1 MNQKNSAEQK
11 GKGLLCK
18 DTFDAPSTTTTAYYK
33 PRAEFLVF
41 PSNVNRNGGPAFKV
55 QGPYAYHMYFAHV
68 FCIGYYKYSIDYI
81 RRQEQLRTFGS
92 REASKLKLK
101 ILKVKEFLQRLK
113 SSRFYGEKCFVS

>member
-1 MNQKNSAEQK
+1 MFAGWKAEQKNMNQKNSAEQK

-68 FCIGYYKYSIDYI
+68 FCIGYKYSIDY
-81 RRQEQLRTFGS
+81 T
-92 REASKLKLK
+92 
-101 ILKVKEFLQRLK
+101 
-113 SSRFYGEKCFVS
+113 SSRTTEDFREMLF